1 MEEVTVARVEHNQNE
16 AREVDRT
23 CRPDEQ
29 LVFNLGTMEATEE
42 ERSGC
47 MEDIAGTSCLQML
60 K

>member
-1 MEEVTVARVEHNQNE
+1 MARVEHNQNE

-47 MEDIAGTSCLQML
+47 IEDIAGTSCLQML